1 MLEKLREQVW
11 NANLELVRRGL
22 VLYTWGN
29 VSGKDPETGLVV
41 IKPSGVDYDVLKPE
55 DLVVL
60 DLEGNVVEGKY
71 RPSSDTDT
79 HLEIYRSFP
88 ETGGVVHTHSTWAV
102 IFAQAGYGIP
112 ALGTTHADYFYGTIP
127 CTRHMK
133 PEEIGGENEGQYELN
148 TGKVIVETFREKGL
162 DPMQVP
168 AVLVREHG
176 PFTWGKDADDAVYHA
191 VVLEQLAMMA
201 YHTAAL
207 RSVGGEIEQAGM
219 QQALLDKH
227 YLRKHGAHAYYGQ
240 N

>member
-1 MLEKLREQVW
+1 MLEELRKQVW

-29 VSGKDPETGLVV
+29 VSGKDPETDLVV
-41 IKPSGVDYDVLKPE
+41 IKPSGVDYDTLQPE
-55 DLVVL
+55 DLVIL
-60 DLEGNVVEGKY
+60 DLEGNVIEGKY

-88 ETGGVVHTHSTWAV
+88 KTGGVVHTHSTWAV
-102 IFAQAGYGIP
+102 IFAQAGLGIP

-133 PEEIGGENEGQYELN
+133 PEEIGGENAGQYELN
-148 TGKVIVETFREKGL
+148 TGKVIVETFQELGI
-162 DPMQVP
+162 DPMQIP

-176 PFTWGKDADDAVYHA
+176 PFTWGKNADDAVYHA

-207 RSVGGEIEQAGM
+207 RSVGAEVEQASM

-227 YLRKHGAHAYYGQ
+227 YLRKHGKHAYYGQ
-240 N
+240 K